1 MSELC
6 LHIMSSTLCVVDF
19 LAEVSSVLIPV
30 QFTYAGVMFAMF
42 VGTVATT
49 LTFASL
55 GLVAVASGAGT
66 TAAAGWWT

>member
-1 MSELC
+1 MSEMH
-6 LHIMSSTLCVVDF
+6 LHSMSSMLCR
-19 LAEVSSVLIPV
+19 AEFPTEALNVLILV
-30 QFTYAGVMFAMF
+30 LLNYAGVMFAMF

-66 TAAAGWWT
+66 TAAAGTWT